1 MHITL
6 SVKTRALGGVYKSSQ
21 HIASKTNINQPIKM
35 NDNPEKE
42 CSMDF
47 YGGGVD
53 DEDHFIKNIN
63 NRNAN
68 NITVDKVRWV
78 LTVPAIWNDPAKQLM
93 REAAEM
99 VS

>member
-1 MHITL
+1 MI
-6 SVKTRALGGVYKSSQ
+6 KAANGKQMKALDVFT
-21 HIASKTNINQPIKM
+21 ASLKFLK
-35 NDNPEKE
+35 
-42 CSMDF
+42 
-47 YGGGVD
+47 
-53 DEDHFIKNIN
+53 DHFIKNIN